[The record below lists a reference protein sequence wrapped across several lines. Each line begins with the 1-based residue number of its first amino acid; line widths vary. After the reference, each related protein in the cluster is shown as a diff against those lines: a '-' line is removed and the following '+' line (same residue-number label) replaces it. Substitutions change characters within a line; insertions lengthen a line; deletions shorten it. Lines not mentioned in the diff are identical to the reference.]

1 MTATVAPGQALTLQA
16 TYASDATTIEFSIAN
31 GAGTVVFGPVTS
43 GISHIGTGVY
53 LFTWA
58 VPADEPT
65 GTYTAIWTATF
76 GAVPDVTTESFTVA
90 SLAGRC
96 WCALADIPALTG
108 QTAPTQEDLTAAQSM
123 IEALTKRVWRDTDTS
138 TRDYYWLQR
147 AVAWQA
153 LYVAAHPEVLTMMD
167 VASISQDGLS
177 ITFKG
182 GTGGVQLYSP
192 TARFFLNNLF
202 RGSNTS
208 IRMNSAF
215 QKNRAARRTGYDTT
229 SPVTWTRL

>member
-16 TYASDATTIEFSIAN
+16 TYASDATTLQFSVAN
-31 GAGTVVFGPVTS
+31 GGGAVVFGPTTS

-65 GTYTAIWTATF
+65 GSYTAIWTATF
-76 GAVPDVTTESFTVA
+76 GTAPSVTTESFTVA
-90 SLAGRC
+90 SLTGRC
-96 WCALADIPALTG
+96 WCALTDIPALTG
-108 QTAPTQEDLTAAQSM
+108 QPAPAQDDLTAAQSM
-123 IEALTKRVWRDTDTS
+123 IEALIKRVWRETDAER
-138 TRDYYWLQR
+138 RDYYWLQR

-153 LYVAAHPEVLTMMD
+153 VYVAAHPEVATMMD

-177 ITFKG
+177 ITFKP
-182 GTGGVQLYSP
+182 GTNGSHAYSP
-192 TARFFLNNLF
+192 TALRFLSNLF

-208 IRMNSAF
+208 IRMNSAPCSP
-215 QKNRAARRTGYDTT
+215 RT
-229 SPVTWTRL
+229 L